1 MDNNTSSFYKVDR
14 FADIEVLRYKV
25 PGFEDLPLKQKLL
38 VYHLS
43 EAAIEGRDILF
54 DQNNRH
60 NLFLRK
66 SLEHIYTAYAGDRNC
81 AEFRA
86 FECYLKQ
93 VWFSNGMHHH
103 YSTIKH
109 KPAFSEKYLNELLDK
124 TAFKGDSSLLRKIIF
139 DANFDTKRVNL
150 AEGEDVIA
158 TSANNYYRNVSQK
171 EAEDF
176 YAAKQAGY
184 PNGQAPSFGLNSRLE
199 KDADGNL
206 QEIVW
211 KSGGEYGEI
220 IDRIVSHLEKA
231 AIYAENDKQKQVI
244 DTLIDFYK
252 DGNPATF
259 DKYSILWVNDTLSKV
274 DFLNGFIETYG
285 DALGIKASWEGI
297 VDFRNEEATR
307 RTRTIS
313 ENAQWF
319 EDNSPVDARF
329 KKEQV
334 KGVSAKVITA
344 CMLGGDCY
352 PATPIGINLPNSN
365 WIRQVHGSK
374 SVTIENIMQ
383 AYAEAAKGNGFAE
396 EFYDSKDDLEAWYKY
411 GFLTDVMHTDLHE
424 CLGHGSG
431 KLLPGVSQDALKA
444 YGACI
449 EEARADLFALYY
461 LADEKMVELGLLPD
475 MEAFKA
481 QYYHYLLNGLMTQ
494 LVRIPLGETV
504 EEAHMRN
511 RQLIAA
517 WVYEKGNAQNAVEWV
532 VADGKHYLRIN
543 DYAALRKIIGELL
556 AEIQRIKSEGDYEA
570 AKNLVE
576 KYGIIP
582 DPVLHREA
590 HDRYE
595 SLDIAPYKGFVNPVY
610 TVEYDNNGCPADV
623 KISYDEGYA
632 EQMLRY
638 SATYNK

>member
-60 NLFLRK
+60 NLFVRK
-66 SLEHIYTAYAGDRNC
+66 SLETVYTSYAGNKDC
-81 AEFRA
+81 EEFKA

-93 VWFSNGMHHH
+93 IWFSNGIHHH
-103 YSTIKH
+103 YSTNKH
-109 KPAFSEKYLNELLDK
+109 KPSFSEEYLTELLDS
-124 TAFKGDSSLLRKIIF
+124 AGFDGDRDLLRKMIF
-139 DANFDTKRVNL
+139 DGKFDAKRVNL
-150 AEGEDVIA
+150 AENADVIA

-184 PNGQAPSFGLNSRLE
+184 PDGQSPSFGLNSRLE

-475 MEAFKA
+475 MEAFKS

-494 LVRIPLGETV
+494 LVRIPLNERI

-517 WVYEKGNAQNAVEWV
+517 WVYEKGNAANAVEWV

-543 DYAALRKIIGELL
+543 DYAALRKITGELL

-570 AKNLVE
+570 AKTLVE

-638 SATYNK
+638 SAAYNK

>member
-1 MDNNTSSFYKVDR
+1 M
-14 FADIEVLRYKV
+14 
-25 PGFEDLPLKQKLL
+25 
-38 VYHLS
+38 
-43 EAAIEGRDILF
+43 
-54 DQNNRH
+54 
-60 NLFLRK
+60 
-66 SLEHIYTAYAGDRNC
+66 
-81 AEFRA
+81 
-86 FECYLKQ
+86 
-93 VWFSNGMHHH
+93 
-103 YSTIKH
+103 
-109 KPAFSEKYLNELLDK
+109 
-124 TAFKGDSSLLRKIIF
+124 
-139 DANFDTKRVNL
+139 
-150 AEGEDVIA
+150 
-158 TSANNYYRNVSQK
+158 
-171 EAEDF
+171 
-176 YAAKQAGY
+176 
-184 PNGQAPSFGLNSRLE
+184 E

-494 LVRIPLGETV
+494 LVRIPLNERI

-517 WVYEKGNAQNAVEWV
+517 WVYEKGNAANAVEWV

-638 SATYNK
+638 SAAYNK